1 MSKVQSKEL
10 TAFYRAYKQWLDD
23 GAFDGQPF
31 FRSCGLCANVE
42 KFVEEKFPMEKFS
55 LGREMTRQFQ
65 QENLNLNYP
74 FGYSSFMSASA
85 TEEQH
90 LDPLRI
96 KWVED
101 HLKPEFIGETK

>member
-23 GAFDGQPF
+23 GAPDSEPF
-31 FRSCGLCANVE
+31 YRSCGLCSSVE
-42 KFVEEKFPMEKFS
+42 DVITEPFIVE
-55 LGREMTRQFQ
+55 RELNCQFKDA
-65 QENLNLNYP
+65 ELNPEYP
-74 FGYSSFMSASA
+74 FGGANYASR
-85 TEEQH
+85 TQNKEQH

-101 HLKPEFIGETK
+101 HLKPEFTGEAT

>member
-23 GAFDGQPF
+23 GAPDKDPF
-31 FRSCGLCANVE
+31 HRCCGLCVSVE
-42 KFVEEKFPMEKFS
+42 DFITEPFTVEEE
-55 LGREMTRQFQ
+55 LHYQFKDAG
-65 QENLNLNYP
+65 LNPDYP
-74 FGYSSFMSASA
+74 FGEWNYEYRSSNW
-85 TEEQH
+85 EQH

-101 HLKPEFIGETK
+101 HLKPEFTGETE